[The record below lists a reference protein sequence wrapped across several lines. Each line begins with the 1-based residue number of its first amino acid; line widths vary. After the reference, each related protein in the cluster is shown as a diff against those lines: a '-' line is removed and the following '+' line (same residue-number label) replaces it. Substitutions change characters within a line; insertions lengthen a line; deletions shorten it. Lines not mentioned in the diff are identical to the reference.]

1 MEECEVLWNY
11 LPEGDIYAL
20 VETDEDMLEFLNL
33 DINQTQIVM
42 SKDNPKNTYVLQG
55 QVIFIH
61 NVTGVVTITTE
72 SVCVQNK
79 DIIDYYKEP
88 LVCIQSQLYLN

>member
-1 MEECEVLWNY
+1 MEECEILWNY

-42 SKDNPKNTYVLQG
+42 SKDNPKNTYVIQG

-61 NVTGVVTITTE
+61 NVTGIVTITTE
-72 SVCVQNK
+72 SVCVQNT